1 MYDLKIL
8 DFVSM
13 DNSVRLKYVTV
24 MVIIMK
30 RDRPVVLIVDD
41 DDILRRIY
49 KAMLSDEFIIL
60 EAKNGKEG
68 VDAYLANFPDVVL
81 MDVVMPVMD
90 GIQATKE
97 ILRINRDAI
106 VIGVTAY
113 APGKGPEMLEA
124 GAKDVIPKPVKREE
138 FIKKIK
144 NIMKM
149 CRK

>member
-1 MYDLKIL
+1 MVI
-8 DFVSM
+8 
-13 DNSVRLKYVTV
+13 
-24 MVIIMK
+24 VIIMK
-30 RDRPVVLIVDD
+30 RNQPLVLVVDD
-41 DDILRRIY
+41 DDILRKIY
-49 KAMLSDEFIIL
+49 KAMLSGEFTVL

-97 ILRINRDAI
+97 ILKINPDAI

-138 FIKKIK
+138 FIGKIKKI
-144 NIMKM
+144 MRM
-149 CRK
+149 YYR

>member
-1 MYDLKIL
+1 MMGFNKVLNI
-8 DFVSM
+8 DFVI
-13 DNSVRLKYVTV
+13 
-24 MVIIMK
+24 VIIMIK
-30 RDRPVVLIVDD
+30 KPKVLIVDD

-49 KAMLSDEFIIL
+49 KAMLSGEFEVI

-90 GIQATKE
+90 GIEATKE
-97 ILRINRDAI
+97 ILKINPDAI

-113 APGKGPEMLEA
+113 APGKGPQMIEA

-138 FIKKIK
+138 FIEKIK
-144 NIMKM
+144 KLM
-149 CRK
+149 RK

>member
-1 MYDLKIL
+1 MMGFNKVLNI
-8 DFVSM
+8 DFVI
-13 DNSVRLKYVTV
+13 
-24 MVIIMK
+24 VIIMRK
-30 RDRPVVLIVDD
+30 QPKVLIVDD

-49 KAMLSDEFIIL
+49 KAMLSGEFEVI

-90 GIQATKE
+90 GIEATKE
-97 ILRINRDAI
+97 ILKINPDAI

-113 APGKGPEMLEA
+113 APGKGPQMIEA

-138 FIKKIK
+138 FIEKIK
-144 NIMKM
+144 KLM
-149 CRK
+149 RK